1 MIPVSIIIPSYNAE
15 SWISDTLQSAM
26 AQSYPAIE
34 IILVDDGSKDRTVSV
49 AREKLQR
56 EFARSWKIIELE
68 GNRGPSVAR
77 NLGLGVAGGDW
88 IQFLDSDDLIAP
100 DKLEREMAVCINCD
114 PDVSAV
120 YSPWRRYHAEA
131 GEIIWEGPLAKPNM
145 QGKPPI
151 MCLVGGDRFLHGAG
165 LSRRSTLNQIGGF
178 NEALRFWECEEVN
191 VRLAKV
197 GRFEQVQSLAPL
209 YMWRMHRESAYI
221 GGEKARYQ
229 LAPVALSWI
238 SLLLEAAEHRPLSDL
253 GTACQ
258 KTAWKFLTAAQFGH
272 AGFFGAIE
280 TRSMNLLIWLK
291 CWILTSYPQSHSI
304 FHEYLG
310 TSVTKKWRKLSG
322 SERCQKKLFGGC
334 FKNFICGQK
343 IPYSNET
350 TPFF

>member
-253 GTACQ
+253 GLLPKDRMEILDSCTIWARRLFWSDRNAFYEFIDMAKVLDPNLVPTKPFYISRISRYLSYEKVEEIVRFGEMPKEAIRRLLQ
-258 KTAWKFLTAAQFGH
+258 KFHLRPKD
-272 AGFFGAIE
+272 
-280 TRSMNLLIWLK
+280 
-291 CWILTSYPQSHSI
+291 SI
-304 FHEYLG
+304 FE
-310 TSVTKKWRKLSG
+310 
-322 SERCQKKLFGGC
+322 
-334 FKNFICGQK
+334 
-343 IPYSNET
+343 
-350 TPFF
+350 